1 MPMCFRNLSCSVFM
15 HRKSVFITRERES
28 ILPFIDE
35 LNNHGIWVAAQ
46 ALFRYESLNFLLPS
60 DKVEWIFF
68 SSRNAVRF
76 FFEKE
81 FAGNVKYAAMGAAT
95 AAELSK
101 HVEVSFVGADY
112 DTQKTA
118 IEFAKVAGE
127 SIILFPTGSNS
138 LRTVQKVFPP
148 SQVIEIACYRSTRIE
163 TSVGPHDAY
172 VVLSPENARVILE
185 DGSINRQAPF
195 FVLGNPTA
203 LALRKGEISNIHF
216 LPHGAHKDWARN
228 VFSFL

>member
-1 MPMCFRNLSCSVFM
+1 MY
-15 HRKSVFITRERES
+15 RKSVFITRERES

-46 ALFRYESLNFLLPS
+46 PLLRYESVNFLLPTV
-60 DKVEWIFF
+60 KVEWVFF

-76 FFEKE
+76 FFVKE
-81 FAGNVKYAAMGAAT
+81 LAGNVKYAAMGSAT

-101 HVEVSFVGADY
+101 HAEVSFVGADY

-118 IEFAKVAGE
+118 VEFAKVAGE
-127 SIILFPTGSNS
+127 SSILFPTCSNS
-138 LRTVQKVFPP
+138 VRRVQHVLSP
-148 SQVIEIACYRSTRIE
+148 SQVIEIVCYRSTRIE

-185 DGSINRQAPF
+185 DSSINRQAPF

-203 LALRKGEISNIHF
+203 LALSNGEISNIHF
-216 LPHGAHKDWARN
+216 LPDGARNGWARN
-228 VFSFL
+228 VLSFI